1 MNLKINQKLDK
12 AFKFKNDKQIFEF
25 EADKMQIDFLHEI
38 KKVLDEK
45 DISSTD
51 LAEKFGTSKAFISQ
65 LFSCDKRMNL
75 IHLAKLQKF
84 LDLKVK
90 IDFIDSTKKAAKEI
104 PTEIF
109 EQKIHICERT
119 IWKSYQHKA
128 YSEKSYVPK
137 HPRGKKDPINHLK
150 VS

>member
-1 MNLKINQKLDK
+1 MNLKKNQKLDK

-25 EADKMQIDFLHEI
+25 EAYKIQIDFLHEI

-65 LFSCDKRMNL
+65 LFSCDKRINL
-75 IHLAKLQKF
+75 IHLNKIKKF
-84 LDLKVK
+84 LELKIK
-90 IDFIDSTKKAAKEI
+90 IDFIDSAKKSAKEI

-109 EQKIHICERT
+109 EKKIHFCERS
-119 IWKSYQHKA
+119 IWKSYQNKA
-128 YSEKSYVPK
+128 YSGKSYVPK
-137 HPRGKKDPINHLK
+137 QPRVKKIQLII
-150 VS
+150 